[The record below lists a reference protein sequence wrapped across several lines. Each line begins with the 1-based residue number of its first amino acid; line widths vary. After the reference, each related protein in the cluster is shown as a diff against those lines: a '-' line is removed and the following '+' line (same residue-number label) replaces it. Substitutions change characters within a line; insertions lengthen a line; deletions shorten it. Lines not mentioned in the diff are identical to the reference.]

1 MLSRFETTDD
11 AQDTKSID
19 EAKEGGCYE
28 RARNEDMA
36 GFHKTARLTRL
47 STKIH
52 INDYTIHY
60 KL

>member
-19 EAKEGGCYE
+19 EAKEGRCYE
-28 RARNEDMA
+28 RGGVD
-36 GFHKTARLTRL
+36 GFHKINRLSRL
-47 STKIH
+47 STKLN

>member
-19 EAKEGGCYE
+19 EAKEGECYE
-28 RARNEDMA
+28 WD
-36 GFHKTARLTRL
+36 GSVGIHKFNRLTRL
-47 STKIH
+47 SIKTT
-52 INDYTIHY
+52 INDYTIQY